1 MSSYK
6 LIASDL
12 DETLLDSEHCL
23 PKNVREA
30 VLAARKKG
38 VKFVPASGRN
48 YQSIQVTLRELGL
61 YDQPD
66 EYTISFNSGIIT
78 ENKDNRIISMEG
90 ISHEF
95 ANEILQRA
103 LALGDLCVHVYTA
116 HKIWAWNVPEIEL
129 FYTSK
134 LQKMD
139 ETTEP
144 NLAFLAGEKIIKCLV
159 MNTDV
164 AYLHRLAAEWQ
175 DITEDIDVSFSANRY
190 LEFNKKGINKGTG
203 LVRLGHILNIPTKDI
218 IAIGDNY
225 NDLPM
230 IKTAGLGVFM
240 ANTPEELKNQAE
252 YVTTLD
258 NNAGGVA
265 EVIEK
270 FVLS

>member
-1 MSSYK
+1 
-6 LIASDL
+6 
-12 DETLLDSEHCL
+12 
-23 PKNVREA
+23 
-30 VLAARKKG
+30 
-38 VKFVPASGRN
+38 
-48 YQSIQVTLRELGL
+48 
-61 YDQPD
+61 
-66 EYTISFNSGIIT
+66 
-78 ENKDNRIISMEG
+78 
-90 ISHEF
+90 
-95 ANEILQRA
+95 
-103 LALGDLCVHVYTA
+103 
-116 HKIWAWNVPEIEL
+116 
-129 FYTSK
+129 
-134 LQKMD
+134 
-139 ETTEP
+139 
-144 NLAFLAGEKIIKCLV
+144 

-164 AYLHRLAAEWQ
+164 TYLHRLADEWQ

-240 ANTPEELKNQAE
+240 ANTPEELKSQAD